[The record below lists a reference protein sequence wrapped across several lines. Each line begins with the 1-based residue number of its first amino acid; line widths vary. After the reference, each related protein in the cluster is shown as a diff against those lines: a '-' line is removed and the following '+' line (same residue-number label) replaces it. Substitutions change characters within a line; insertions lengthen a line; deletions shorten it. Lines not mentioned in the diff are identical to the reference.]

1 MISDEIIQIGILA
14 VFGVAVV
21 VVIYV
26 LLLPFING
34 ETRGN
39 KRIAKVSGGRTES
52 MAKKLLGADGDSK
65 DVRRKQVQETLN
77 QIEQREKARKKR
89 LTMEMML
96 RQAGIGISVKVFWL
110 LSLATGVV
118 FFAATYTYSQS
129 IYVCAA
135 AGFAGALGL
144 PRWIVSFKRNR
155 RQALFLSE
163 FANAIDVIVRGLK
176 AGLPVND
183 TLKVIATETI
193 PPVGPEFAEVV
204 EGQRVG
210 ITIEQ
215 GIDRMYE
222 RVPLAEVSFLAIVIS
237 IQSKSGGNL
246 AEALSNLSTVLRDR
260 KKMKAKI
267 RSVSQEAKSSAAII
281 GSLPPL
287 IMLALY
293 LLRPDYISILWT
305 DSLGKVML
313 AGCLIWMTVGVLI
326 MRKMINFKI

>member
-1 MISDEIIQIGILA
+1 VVSDELIQIGILA
-14 VFGVAVV
+14 LFGIAVV
-21 VVIYV
+21 VVIYII
-26 LLLPFING
+26 LLPFLNG
-34 ETRGN
+34 ERRGE
-39 KRIAKVSGGRTES
+39 RRVAKVSGGRTES
-52 MAKKLLGADGDSK
+52 MAKKLLGSESDSK
-65 DVRRKQVQETLN
+65 DVRRKQVQDTLV
-77 QIEQREKARKKR
+77 QIEKREKARKKR
-89 LTMEMML
+89 LTLNMML
-96 RQAGIGISVKVFWL
+96 RQAGIGISVKTFWL
-110 LSLATGVV
+110 FSAIVGFVL
-118 FFAATYTYSQS
+118 FAVTYTNGQS

-135 AGFAGALGL
+135 AGFAGVFGL
-144 PRWIVSFKRNR
+144 PRWVVSFKRNR
-155 RQALFLSE
+155 RQALFLAE

-183 TLKVIATETI
+183 TLKVIATEAVA
-193 PPVGPEFAEVV
+193 PVGPEFAEVV

-215 GIDRMYE
+215 GIERMFE
-222 RVPLAEVSFLAIVIS
+222 RVPLPEVNFLAIVIS

-287 IMLALY
+287 ILLALY
-293 LLRPDYISILWT
+293 LLRPDYVSILWT
-305 DSLGKVML
+305 ESLGKAML
-313 AGCLIWMTVGVLI
+313 AGCVIWMTIGVLV